1 MYWTC
6 EHCGTENGNNYDYCS
21 TCEYA
26 GCTPGDHKCND
37 NDDNNSIEQTK

>member
-6 EHCGTENGNNYDYCS
+6 EHCGTDVEDKWDLCP

-26 GCTPGDHKCND
+26 GCTANDHKCVEED
-37 NDDNNSIEQTK
+37 PA